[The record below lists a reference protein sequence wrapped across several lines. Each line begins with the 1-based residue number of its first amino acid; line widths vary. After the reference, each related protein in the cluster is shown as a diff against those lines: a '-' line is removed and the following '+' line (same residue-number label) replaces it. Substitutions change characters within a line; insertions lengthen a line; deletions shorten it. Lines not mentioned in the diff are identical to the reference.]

1 LRAVVLLLFCFRHHH
16 IIITNNEA
24 CYVSA
29 TAYFAFFSR
38 KIKERKGLEK
48 KERKEHNTLLLTPNE
63 RFLTSPENEWS
74 AIQ

>member
-1 LRAVVLLLFCFRHHH
+1 
-16 IIITNNEA
+16 
-24 CYVSA
+24 VSA

-38 KIKERKGLEK
+38 KIKERREGLEK

>member
-1 LRAVVLLLFCFRHHH
+1 LH
-16 IIITNNEA
+16 
-24 CYVSA
+24 
-29 TAYFAFFSR
+29 FFQEKLKR
-38 KIKERKGLEK
+38 GRERKGLEK

>member
-1 LRAVVLLLFCFRHHH
+1 
-16 IIITNNEA
+16 
-24 CYVSA
+24 VSA
-29 TAYFAFFSR
+29 TAYFAIFSR